1 MLELKKI
8 LAFNLVVCI
17 SISTLSMIALANQR
31 IEIIRGGDFNDADFW
46 LISPK
51 GQARINNASISDG
64 KAFLMVNE
72 THGYDCF
79 FSGVQQGKYPHGW
92 DKKDSIYEL
101 EVRRNLEASPNCLWI
116 NIIAKRSKFTYYNE
130 SFSFVNLGIM
140 LWLQLDENYDKPIN
154 ESTQLEIDINI
165 ASFMYSNGKEEPITW
180 DSHFKGKEPFPDR
193 DYHYIDSSNNLVLE
207 PDRWY
212 EITIDAGQVLAKAF
226 KAFEISKAKLKSFDI
241 YIEAKYGY
249 GEAEIEYV
257 DFVLEPKLNSGYVI
271 FQSLTYG
278 VLVFLV
284 LTLIWILSKMGR
296 RLRRQAPRKQYA
308 SLIYYWLIR
317 KAKKA

>member
-1 MLELKKI
+1 MLELKRI

-17 SISTLSMIALANQR
+17 LVSTLSMIALANQR
-31 IEIIRGGDFNDADFW
+31 IEIIRGGNFNDANYW

-51 GQARINNASISDG
+51 GQARINNASIRDG

-101 EVRRNLEASPNCLWI
+101 EVRRNIEASPNCLWI
-116 NIIAKRSKFTYYNE
+116 NIIAKRSNFTYYNE

-165 ASFMYSNGKEEPITW
+165 ASFMHSNGEEKAITW

-193 DYHYIDSSNNLVLE
+193 DYHYIDSSNNLMRE
-207 PDRWY
+207 PTKWY
-212 EITIDAGQVLAKAF
+212 EITLDVGQVLQKAF
-226 KAFEISKAKLKSFDI
+226 NAFNIQKAKLKSFDI

-249 GEAEIEYV
+249 GEAEIEHV
-257 DFVLEPKLNSGYVI
+257 DFVFEPKIYSGYVI
-271 FQSLTYG
+271 YQSLAYG
-278 VLVFLV
+278 AIVFIGLN
-284 LTLIWILSKMGR
+284 LISMLLEISGR
-296 RLRRQAPRKQYA
+296 SRRRAQ
-308 SLIYYWLIR
+308 
-317 KAKKA
+317 

>member
-1 MLELKKI
+1 MKRI

-17 SISTLSMIALANQR
+17 LLSTLSMIALANQR
-31 IEIIRGGDFNDADFW
+31 IEIIRGGDFNDADYW

-51 GQARINNASISDG
+51 GQARINNASIRDG

-92 DKKDSIYEL
+92 DQKDSIYEL
-101 EVRRNLEASPNCLWI
+101 EIRRNLEASPNCLWI
-116 NIIAKRSKFTYYNE
+116 NIIAKRSKFEYYNE
-130 SFSFVNLGIM
+130 TFSVVNLGIM
-140 LWLQLDENYDKPIN
+140 LWLQLDENYDKPTDK
-154 ESTQLEIDINI
+154 SSQLEIDINI
-165 ASFMYSNGKEEPITW
+165 ASFMYSDGKEKLITW
-180 DSHFKGKEPFPDR
+180 DSHFKGEWPFPDR
-193 DYHYIDSSNNLVLE
+193 DYHYIDSSNNLMLE

-226 KAFEISKAKLKSFDI
+226 NAFEISNAKLKSFDI

-257 DFVLEPKLNSGYVI
+257 DFVFEPKLNSGYVI

-278 VLVFLV
+278 ILVFLV
-284 LTLIWILSKMGR
+284 LTLIWILLRMGG
-296 RLRRQAPRKQYA
+296 RLRRQA
-308 SLIYYWLIR
+308 S
-317 KAKKA
+317 